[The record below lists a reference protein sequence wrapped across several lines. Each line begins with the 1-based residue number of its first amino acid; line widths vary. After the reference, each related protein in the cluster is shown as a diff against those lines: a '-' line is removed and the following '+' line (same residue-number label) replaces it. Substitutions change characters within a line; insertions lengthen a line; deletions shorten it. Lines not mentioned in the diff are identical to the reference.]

1 MRSAG
6 AQPRRASGRDE
17 EVKAVV
23 AEGVT
28 TGAITPEE
36 KEMISG
42 VMRLADWRVQAMMTR
57 LQSFGDCGA
66 GGQR

>member
-1 MRSAG
+1 M
-6 AQPRRASGRDE
+6 
-17 EVKAVV
+17 KAVV